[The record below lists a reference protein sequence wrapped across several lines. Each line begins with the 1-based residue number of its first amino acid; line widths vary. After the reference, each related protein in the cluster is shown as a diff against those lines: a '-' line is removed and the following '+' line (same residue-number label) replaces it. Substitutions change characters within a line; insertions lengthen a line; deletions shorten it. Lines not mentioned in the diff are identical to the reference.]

1 MAILLSEL
9 ALEIVFNSEYSSR
22 IYQKSPN
29 LRENPILPEN
39 KISLNSPE
47 NPPNK
52 SDAKKHVSLF
62 PRKIAKKIKNI
73 ISGPPMIEKLKLTPQ
88 NIQQTIKLTTPP

>member
-39 KISLNSPE
+39 KISLNFPK
-47 NPPNK
+47 NPPKK
-52 SDAKKHVSLF
+52 SDAKNTSVS
-62 PRKIAKKIKNI
+62 PQEKSRK
-73 ISGPPMIEKLKLTPQ
+73 KLKTSFQ
-88 NIQQTIKLTTPP
+88 DPPW